1 VVHFVQRNWKDLN
14 VNLSNLV
21 QKVIQFFE
29 SREFNDITGLKTE
42 TGYEVIAGDSR
53 HYKMEN
59 NVSVTIEG
67 KPEDFTISLTS
78 CKEEK
83 RPTLPLILTSMFGGG
98 YFLLKNFRSE
108 EAMQK
113 LERDLR
119 EKIDDMVTQTQEPNS
134 QQRKSA

>member
-29 SREFNDITGLKTE
+29 SREFNDITALKTE

-113 LERDLR
+113 LERDFR
-119 EKIDDMVTQTQEPNS
+119 EKIDDMVTQTQETNS